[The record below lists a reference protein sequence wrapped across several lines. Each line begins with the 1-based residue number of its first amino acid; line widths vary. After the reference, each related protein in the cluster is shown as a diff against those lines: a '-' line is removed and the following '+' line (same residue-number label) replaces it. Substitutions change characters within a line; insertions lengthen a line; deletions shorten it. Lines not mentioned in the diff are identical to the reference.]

1 MGQRFSEVLAFC
13 TVLSFPCCNWPY
25 CVMTQHKGFL
35 TSFYKEWCNSVYI
48 TLFASAMTE
57 YLTMQVFDCSFEKL
71 DSTNFFAFLIFCS
84 SKRILGMAVFYSFG
98 TNGNGTIQNK
108 PWANVVWQHN
118 NPFRL
123 SFRFDCSHALLRVPC
138 IWHKPPIWRPTTD
151 PVATT
156 CTKSE
161 SYETFKSF

>member
-1 MGQRFSEVLAFC
+1 MGQRLSEVLAFC

-84 SKRILGMAVFYSFG
+84 SKRILGRQYFIRLEQTETELYK
-98 TNGNGTIQNK
+98 TNLEQTLYDNITT
-108 PWANVVWQHN
+108 
-118 NPFRL
+118 L
-123 SFRFDCSHALLRVPC
+123 LDCHLDSIVPM
-138 IWHKPPIWRPTTD
+138 H
-151 PVATT
+151 
-156 CTKSE
+156 
-161 SYETFKSF
+161 Y